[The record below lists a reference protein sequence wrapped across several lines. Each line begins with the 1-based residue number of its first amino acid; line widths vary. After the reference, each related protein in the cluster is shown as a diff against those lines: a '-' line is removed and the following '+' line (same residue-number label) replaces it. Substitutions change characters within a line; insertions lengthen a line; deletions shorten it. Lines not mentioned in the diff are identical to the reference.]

1 MRRWYLTSVV
11 VVVGVLA
18 GTLATTVPSI
28 IRSFDAERQSAPPH
42 AERPTAGAKTAPL
55 PLAAVGGD
63 STAAMEAEYRAFVE
77 GVQREQDRLAAEA
90 AAQAERDAAAAA
102 AARRAGG
109 GGGGGGTCGDGWV
122 IPGEYVWRESKCDF
136 NAQSPSSFCGGHGC
150 VGAYQFDS
158 RHWDA
163 GSGWG
168 GCADL
173 GDWRDPEAQHE
184 CARRLSRDGTNLAPW
199 GG

>member
-1 MRRWYLTSVV
+1 MTRYRPTFFAGLAVIVV
-11 VVVGVLA
+11 A
-18 GTLATTVPSI
+18 LATGVGLSI
-28 IRSFDAERQSAPPH
+28 LTDPEHARPPH
-42 AERPTAGAKTAPL
+42 ARPADSGRASAPL

-63 STAAMEAEYRAFVE
+63 STAALEAEFVVFVE
-77 GVQREQDRLAAEA
+77 GIVREQERVAVEEA
-90 AAQAERDAAAAA
+90 ARVE
-102 AARRAGG
+102 AARRVGQSGAAAPRGG
-109 GGGGGGTCGDGWV
+109 APGACDGVEWV
-122 IPGEYVWRESKCDF
+122 IPAQYVARESGCRFD
-136 NAQSPSSFCGGHGC
+136 AESPGSFCGGHGC
-150 VGAYQFDS
+150 VGAYQFDR

-184 CARRLSRDGTNLAPW
+184 CARRLSRDGTNLSPW